1 MQTIDTKQL
10 WEEYEKLSGDVCLVG
25 WIRSNRD
32 SGTIGF
38 MSFNDGSFLKTT
50 QIVYKSQTTKGFDE
64 AKSART
70 GASVLIIGELKIT
83 PKSKQPFE
91 IAAKQIK
98 LLKQSDENYPLQKK
112 RHSNEYLRTI
122 SHLRPRT
129 NLFSAA
135 MRVRSQLA
143 FAIHQFFNENN
154 FVWVSTPILTSND
167 AEGAG
172 ENFMLDKVNGDEF
185 FNKKAS
191 LTVTGQ
197 LHAEAYAQSFK
208 KVYTFGP
215 TFRAEESHTNRHM
228 AEFWMVEPEIAFADI
243 NQIMSI
249 MEAMLKAVIENYF
262 EHCQEEIEFFNT
274 WIDKDSKARIQTLL
288 KSKFQ
293 RMEYKDAI
301 IKLIEAVKNG
311 HKFEEANIVFG
322 MDLASEHERYLC
334 EQVVNGPLFLY
345 NYPKGIKAFYMKV
358 NKDNETVAAIDL
370 LVPGVGELAGGSQ
383 REDDYDKLLKRCKE
397 LSIDTEQLAWYLDLR
412 KYGYYQSS
420 GFGLGF
426 ERLIMYLTGISNI
439 RDVIPFPRNH
449 GNLLF

>member
-38 MSFNDGSFLKTT
+38 ISFNDGSSLKPI

-70 GASVLIIGELKIT
+70 SAAVLIIGELKLT
-83 PKSKQPFE
+83 PKGKQPFE

-112 RHSNEYLRTI
+112 KHSNEYLRTI

-129 NLFSAA
+129 NLFSAT
-135 MRVRSQLA
+135 MKVRSQLA
-143 FAIHQFFNENN
+143 FAVHQFFNENN
-154 FVWVSTPILTSND
+154 FVWVSTPILTGND

-172 ENFMLDKVNGDEF
+172 ENFKLAKMNDTEF
-185 FNKKAS
+185 FNKPTS

-197 LHAEAYAQSFK
+197 LHAEAYAQAFK

-215 TFRAEESHTNRHM
+215 TFRAEKSHTNRHM
-228 AEFWMVEPEIAFADI
+228 AEFWMIEPEIAFADI

-249 MEAMLKAVIENYF
+249 MEVMLKAIIENYF
-262 EHCQEEIEFFNT
+262 EHCKEEIDFFNT
-274 WIDKDSKARIQTLL
+274 WIDKESKARIEALL
-288 KSKFQ
+288 KANFQ
-293 RMEYKDAI
+293 RMEYRDAI
-301 IKLIEAVKNG
+301 VKLTEVVKKG
-311 HKFEEANIVFG
+311 HKFEDNNIKFG

-334 EQVVNGPLFLY
+334 EEVVKGPLFLY
-345 NYPKGIKAFYMKV
+345 NYPKDIKAFYMKA
-358 NKDNETVAAIDL
+358 NSDGETVAAVDL

-383 REDDYDKLLKRCKE
+383 REESYEKLLKRCQE
-397 LSIDTEQLAWYLDLR
+397 LDIDTEQLAWYIDLR

-426 ERLIMYLTGISNI
+426 ERLIMYITGITNI